1 MHPLI
6 TIDVELEIN
15 VEENASKEIEDGDNL
30 SEQYCMAM
38 HGMLILCIGR
48 GTGGLDP
55 GFEKEGRATPI
66 RKTTPM
72 FGISKASAPSPP
84 N

>member
-15 VEENASKEIEDGDNL
+15 VEENVSKEIEDGENLL

-38 HGMLILCIGR
+38 GCYREGYWRIGSR
-48 GTGGLDP
+48 
-55 GFEKEGRATPI
+55 I
-66 RKTTPM
+66 
-72 FGISKASAPSPP
+72 
-84 N
+84 